1 MCIIRTVIMIRGVWG
16 SACVSDNP
24 GVEEGRQLHI
34 DAVPDQSVR
43 WRRLDQ
49 VADLQVFAGQ
59 QASEEYIQVRD
70 AVQQRGDVLRQIVY
84 SARAIPGRYKSRAW
98 VRLKCCFQTGYFWR
112 KNAINRNMNFVVM
125 TAAVTK

>member
-1 MCIIRTVIMIRGVWG
+1 MSRGVWG
-16 SACVSDNP
+16 LACVSDDP

-43 WRRLDQ
+43 RWRLDP

-59 QASEEYIQVRD
+59 QASKERVQVRD

-84 SARAIPGRYKSRAW
+84 GARAIPGRYKPRAW
-98 VRLKCCFQTGYFWR
+98 VRLECCFQTSCFRR
-112 KNAINRNMNFVVM
+112 KNAIIRSTNFVFTTTTV
-125 TAAVTK
+125 VE